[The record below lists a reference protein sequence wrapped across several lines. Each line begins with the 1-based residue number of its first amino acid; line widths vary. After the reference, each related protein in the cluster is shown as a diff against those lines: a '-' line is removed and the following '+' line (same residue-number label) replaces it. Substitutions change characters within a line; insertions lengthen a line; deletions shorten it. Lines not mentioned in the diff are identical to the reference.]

1 MEIKLNQPAK
11 NGATWRTTIYVGRA
25 TFLFVILSALAY
37 SFIRAAEIKVFV
49 GAFLYWI
56 QGLGGWGV
64 FAMFAAY
71 AVATVLFIPTTL
83 LNLGAGYSFGV
94 WIGFPCIIAAGTTG
108 AAISFFLGQTLAR
121 DCVTSCFWSYSA
133 HLRRVDQVLLQGRGA
148 WQFVFLSRVPP
159 CMPFPV
165 MSYLYGTTGVPFLT
179 YITATAAGL
188 CPGSFMYVY
197 IGHTLRT
204 LSDLLSG
211 NPKILSLHFQVVL
224 VLGVA
229 MTVLV
234 SFYLANQARL
244 VAAGQDANNMNSEGH
259 DEEMGLVET
268 DTDIG
273 KPSSSWISVEE
284 DGFFHWFANFDARAF
299 VRSMVSSLWP

>member
-1 MEIKLNQPAK
+1 MVDSKALV
-11 NGATWRTTIYVGRA
+11 YVGRA
-25 TFLFVILSALAY
+25 TLLFVLLSAVAM
-37 SFIRAAEIKVFV
+37 SVTNMSQIKVWV
-49 GAFLYWI
+49 GTFLYWI

-64 FAMFAAY
+64 FALFAVY
-71 AVATVLFIPTTL
+71 AAATVLFLPTTL
-83 LNLGAGYSFGV
+83 LNLGAGYCFGV
-94 WIGFPCIIAAGTTG
+94 WLGFPCIICAGTTG
-108 AAISFFLGQTLAR
+108 AGIAFVLGRTLAR
-121 DCVTSCFWSYSA
+121 DCVTSCFYSYST

-159 CMPFPV
+159 CMPFPI
-165 MSYLYGTTGVPFLT
+165 MSYLYGTTGVPFWT

-197 IGHTLRT
+197 MGHALRS

-211 NPKILSLHFQVVL
+211 DPKILSLHYQVVL

-244 VAAGQDANNMNSEGH
+244 VGVGDADGE
-259 DEEMGLVET
+259 
-268 DTDIG
+268 
-273 KPSSSWISVEE
+273 EE
-284 DGFFHWFANFDARAF
+284 DGVADDDDELELMEAGSNSKPGEYDDNCKPWPAKDEQEGFLTWFATFDPRGF
-299 VRSMVSSLWP
+299 VRSMVAVVL